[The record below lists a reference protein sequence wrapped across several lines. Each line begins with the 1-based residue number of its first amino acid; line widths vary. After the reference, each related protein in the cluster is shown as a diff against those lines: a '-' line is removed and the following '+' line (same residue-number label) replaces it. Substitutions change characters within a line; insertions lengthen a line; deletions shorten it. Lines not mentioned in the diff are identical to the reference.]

1 MTSAHL
7 ILEGHPKKHI
17 INMLHKQLLLIL
29 LVVLMPIGA
38 TAQTDPAFCKQFVP
52 DQKIFDFGTIQE
64 KNGPVT
70 HTFLLTNT
78 STKSIVISDVK
89 AWCSCTSATFTKTP
103 VAPGRQARVV
113 ATFNPSYRPGKFS
126 KELVVLLNGGES
138 YVRLWVKGTVVPM
151 QHPVTED
158 HPYHYGEGLYMSHR
172 VLPFRALKAGEQ
184 QTFQLR
190 IANDTDRP
198 MNIEFRR
205 QPDNRLLQMPRQLTL
220 KPRERRTVDVSYK
233 AWREYSYRRRIDVVP
248 VVNGKSL
255 SPLRLTL
262 LPAKQWGK

>member
-1 MTSAHL
+1 
-7 ILEGHPKKHI
+7 
-17 INMLHKQLLLIL
+17 
-29 LVVLMPIGA
+29 
-38 TAQTDPAFCKQFVP
+38 
-52 DQKIFDFGTIQE
+52 
-64 KNGPVT
+64 
-70 HTFLLTNT
+70 
-78 STKSIVISDVK
+78 
-89 AWCSCTSATFTKTP
+89 
-103 VAPGRQARVV
+103 
-113 ATFNPSYRPGKFS
+113 
-126 KELVVLLNGGES
+126 
-138 YVRLWVKGTVVPM
+138 M

-262 LPAKQWGK
+262 LPAKQRGK